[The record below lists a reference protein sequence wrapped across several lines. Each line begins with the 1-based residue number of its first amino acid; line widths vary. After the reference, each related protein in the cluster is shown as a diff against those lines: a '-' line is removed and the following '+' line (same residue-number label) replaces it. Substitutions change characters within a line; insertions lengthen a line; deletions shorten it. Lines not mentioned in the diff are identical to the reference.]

1 MSCADT
7 SSGSADTKDGPAA
20 RCDDRRARS
29 DPQGFHRVID
39 YHACIVFAVGMA
51 AIGACLALHAFFM
64 FLVLEA
70 QMAFRRRYPQASGAG
85 PCLRGLP

>member
-1 MSCADT
+1 M
-7 SSGSADTKDGPAA
+7 
-20 RCDDRRARS
+20 
-29 DPQGFHRVID
+29 ID
-39 YHACIVFAVGMA
+39 YHACVVFAVGMA

-85 PCLRGLP
+85 PCLRGLA